1 MWQSQ
6 KQARLGTDHHGTD
19 NEQALPSN
27 RSALQVVCTLSD
39 SVDTHYLK
47 TDMKQQCSQ
56 ALKEM
61 GRKVCNNSILLLL
74 PSS

>member
-6 KQARLGTDHHGTD
+6 KQARLDTDHRGTD

-47 TDMKQQCSQ
+47 TDMK
-56 ALKEM
+56 
-61 GRKVCNNSILLLL
+61 
-74 PSS
+74 